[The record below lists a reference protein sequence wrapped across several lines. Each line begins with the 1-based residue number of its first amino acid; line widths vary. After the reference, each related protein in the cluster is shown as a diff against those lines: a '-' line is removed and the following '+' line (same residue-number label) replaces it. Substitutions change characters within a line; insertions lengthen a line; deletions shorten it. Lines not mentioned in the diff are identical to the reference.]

1 MAIKKKLLLWAS
13 LISSLSVQA
22 QGIERIDTLD
32 DINAIKRD
40 TSFIYAESTMK
51 DVLEAHT
58 GAQALLQLKI
68 IEWLRFNH
76 PELDSESLVTNSKEK
91 WFSLLTKRGAYNRL
105 FVYVNKRDIV
115 PIKEEPEPVFE
126 EEQILPL
133 TPEEE
138 TMAVS
143 IVRFEN
149 IEPYV
154 KGLKADG
161 QLKAYGKYASLPQ
174 DDSCY
179 MFVYNREGN
188 IEAVLRQTED
198 GKHFN
203 LRTMKEDNVHN
214 YKNCGAIWLQFK

>member
-13 LISSLSVQA
+13 LMSSLSVQA

-51 DVLEAHT
+51 DVLEAQT

-174 DDSCY
+174 DESCY

>member
-154 KGLKADG
+154 KNLKADG

-174 DDSCY
+174 DESCY

>member
-51 DVLEAHT
+51 DVLEAQT

>member
-1 MAIKKKLLLWAS
+1 MAIKKKLLLWAC
-13 LISSLSVQA
+13 LISCFSVQA
-22 QGIERIDTLD
+22 QDNEGKDSLD

-51 DVLEAHT
+51 DALEAQS
-58 GAQALLQLKI
+58 GARALLELKVY
-68 IEWLRFNH
+68 EWLRNNH
-76 PELDSESLVTNSKEK
+76 PELNSESLVSDSKEK
-91 WFSLLTKRGAYNRL
+91 WFSLLTKRGNYNRV
-105 FVYVNKRDIV
+105 FVYVSKRDVV
-115 PIKEEPEPVFE
+115 PVVEEPIPVLE
-126 EEQILPL
+126 DVLVPEL

-154 KGLKADG
+154 KSLKADG

-174 DDSCY
+174 DDPCY

-203 LRTMKEDNVHN
+203 LRTMKDDDVHN

>member
-154 KGLKADG
+154 KNLKADG

>member
-1 MAIKKKLLLWAS
+1 
-13 LISSLSVQA
+13 
-22 QGIERIDTLD
+22 
-32 DINAIKRD
+32 
-40 TSFIYAESTMK
+40 
-51 DVLEAHT
+51 VLEAQT

-68 IEWLRFNH
+68 CEWLRFNH
-76 PELDSESLVTNSKEK
+76 PELDSESLVSNSKEK

-154 KGLKADG
+154 KNLKADG

-203 LRTMKEDNVHN
+203 LRTLKEDNVHN

>member
-13 LISSLSVQA
+13 LMSCLSVQA
-22 QGIERIDTLD
+22 QGNERIDTLD

-51 DVLEAHT
+51 DALEAQT

-68 IEWLRFNH
+68 VEWLRFNH
-76 PELDSESLVTNSKEK
+76 PELDSESLILNSKNK
-91 WFSLLTKRGAYNRL
+91 WGSLLTKRGDYNRI
-105 FVYVNKRDIV
+105 FVYVNKYDIV
-115 PIKEEPEPVFE
+115 PIEEEPEPVFE
-126 EEQILPL
+126 EEQFLPL

-174 DDSCY
+174 DESCY

>member
-13 LISSLSVQA
+13 LMSSLSVQA

-154 KGLKADG
+154 KNLKADG

>member
-13 LISSLSVQA
+13 LMSSLSVQA

-51 DVLEAHT
+51 DVLEAQT

-68 IEWLRFNH
+68 CEWLRFNH
-76 PELDSESLVTNSKEK
+76 PELDSESLVSNSKEK
-91 WFSLLTKRGAYNRL
+91 WFSLLTKRGVYNRI
-105 FVYVNKRDIV
+105 FVYVNKYDIL
-115 PIKEEPEPVFE
+115 PIKEEPEAVLEDVLIP
-126 EEQILPL
+126 QL

-138 TMAVS
+138 TMSVS

-154 KGLKADG
+154 KNLKADG
-161 QLKAYGKYASLPQ
+161 QLKAYGKYTSLPQ
-174 DDSCY
+174 DESCY

-203 LRTMKEDNVHN
+203 LRTLKEDNVHN

>member
-13 LISSLSVQA
+13 LMSSLSVQA

-154 KGLKADG
+154 KNLKADG

-174 DDSCY
+174 DESCY

>member
-13 LISSLSVQA
+13 LMSSLSVQA

-51 DVLEAHT
+51 DVLEAQT

-68 IEWLRFNH
+68 CEWLRFNH
-76 PELDSESLVTNSKEK
+76 PELDSESLVSNSKEK

-138 TMAVS
+138 TNGS
-143 IVRFEN
+143 INCKIR
-149 IEPYV
+149 
-154 KGLKADG
+154 
-161 QLKAYGKYASLPQ
+161 
-174 DDSCY
+174 
-179 MFVYNREGN
+179 
-188 IEAVLRQTED
+188 
-198 GKHFN
+198 KH
-203 LRTMKEDNVHN
+203 RTVCQKSES
-214 YKNCGAIWLQFK
+214 